1 MRPLTI
7 GAVVAALAEDF
18 PDVTVS
24 KVRFLE
30 AEGLV
35 TPERTGSG
43 YRRYTEA
50 DVERL
55 RYVLRAQR
63 DLFWPLRVIKDS
75 LEALERG
82 LVPDGPG
89 RPPVVPEPASDP
101 AVPDVA
107 ELVETGA
114 PLRLTRGEL
123 ATAAGLDDGLVAD
136 LLDHG
141 LLRPGADGMHGSEDL
156 RAARAAAGLARF
168 GVEARHLRA
177 ARTAADREVG
187 LVEQVTAGL
196 RGEDRR
202 RAAAEVTH
210 FVLTLHTALVRAGLD
225 TSR

>member
-7 GAVVAALAEDF
+7 GAVVTALAEEF

-43 YRRYTEA
+43 YRRYAPA

-75 LEALERG
+75 LAAIDRG
-82 LVPDGPG
+82 LVPAGAEL
-89 RPPVVPEPASDP
+89 RPVVPEPAPDP
-101 AVPDVA
+101 EVPDAAALLEEA
-107 ELVETGA
+107 E
-114 PLRLTRGEL
+114 LRLTRAEL
-123 ATAAGLDDGLVAD
+123 ATAAGLDDPAVAD

-141 LLRPGADGMHGSEDL
+141 LLRPDADGLHGADDL
-156 RAARAAAGLARF
+156 RAARAAAGLARY
-168 GVEARHLRA
+168 GVQARHLRG

-187 LVEQVTAGL
+187 LVEQVTGTL
-196 RGEDRR
+196 RGADGR

-210 FVLTLHTALVRAGLD
+210 LVLALHAALVRGGLA
-225 TSR
+225 TGG

>member
-7 GAVVAALAEDF
+7 GAVVAALAEEF

-43 YRRYTEA
+43 YRRYAEA

-63 DLFWPLRVIKDS
+63 DRFWPLRVIKD
-75 LEALERG
+75 ALAALDRG
-82 LVPDGPG
+82 LVPGGPDEQ
-89 RPPVVPEPASDP
+89 PVVPEPAADP
-101 AVPDVA
+101 EVPDAASLLEGGPTV
-107 ELVETGA
+107 
-114 PLRLTRGEL
+114 RLTRAEL
-123 ATAAGLDDGLVAD
+123 AATAGLDDALVGD

-141 LLRPGADGMHGSEDL
+141 LLRAGADGMHGTDDL
-156 RAARAAAGLARF
+156 RAARAAAGLARY
-168 GVEARHLRA
+168 GVEARHLRP

-210 FVLTLHTALVRAGLD
+210 LVLALHTALVRTGLD
-225 TSR
+225 TSG